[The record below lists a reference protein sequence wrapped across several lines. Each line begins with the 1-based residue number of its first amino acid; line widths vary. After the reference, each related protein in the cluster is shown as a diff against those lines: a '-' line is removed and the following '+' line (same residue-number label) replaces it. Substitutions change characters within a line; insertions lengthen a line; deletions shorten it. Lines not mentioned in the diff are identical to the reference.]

1 MELKDKFYIVCF
13 HILNPMESYKLI
25 GNVILG
31 KNVQIGDFVV
41 IGIPPKGYS
50 EDELSTIIG
59 DESVIRSHTSI
70 YAGNKIGKNFQ
81 TGHGTRIR
89 EFNEIGDNVSI
100 GTNTVIEFK
109 VKIEDNVRIH
119 SQAFIPEYCVIKRN
133 AWIGPRVVLTNAKY
147 PRYPGVKENLKG
159 VIVEENAKIGANATI
174 LPGVRIGKNALVG
187 AGAVVTKDVPDNAV
201 VAGNPAR
208 IIKWADEISY

>member
-1 MELKDKFYIVCF
+1 MTI
-13 HILNPMESYKLI
+13 HILFFMAETYKLI
-25 GNVILG
+25 GKVILG
-31 KNVQIGDFVV
+31 RNVKIGDFAV
-41 IGIPPKGYS
+41 IGILPRGY
-50 EDELSTIIG
+50 EEGEIETVIG
-59 DESVIRSHTSI
+59 DDSTIRSHTSI
-70 YAGNKIGKNFQ
+70 YAGNRIGKNFQ

-100 GTNTVIEFK
+100 GTNSVIEFK

-119 SQAFIPEYCVIKRN
+119 SQAFIPEYCVIKKN

-147 PRYPGVKENLKG
+147 PRYPGVKEHLEG
-159 VIVEENAKIGANATI
+159 VIVGENAKIGANATI
-174 LPGVRIGKNALVG
+174 LPGVKIGKNALVG

-201 VAGNPAR
+201 VAGNPAK